1 MAQSSW
7 WQQKPSLTN
16 CFVKFQSKNKNKLMK
31 ERKLIKRAGKVLKS
45 KMCTVVS
52 GAGQVQSRPSS
63 VVVAYFPAILAG
75 PVCTRMESR
84 PRLGL
89 PHRCNGTRPWY
100 KPNSGL
106 LLSKLYFTLGKH
118 MQPPHGLVHV

>member
-1 MAQSSW
+1 
-7 WQQKPSLTN
+7 
-16 CFVKFQSKNKNKLMK
+16 MK

-63 VVVAYFPAILAG
+63 VVVAYFPAMLAG
-75 PVCTRMESR
+75 QVCTRMESR

-89 PHRCNGTRPWY
+89 PRQADASILHRLLPSDWLTAYHAVLSLAGDCEIECSL
-100 KPNSGL
+100 SGL
-106 LLSKLYFTLGKH
+106 G
-118 MQPPHGLVHV
+118 